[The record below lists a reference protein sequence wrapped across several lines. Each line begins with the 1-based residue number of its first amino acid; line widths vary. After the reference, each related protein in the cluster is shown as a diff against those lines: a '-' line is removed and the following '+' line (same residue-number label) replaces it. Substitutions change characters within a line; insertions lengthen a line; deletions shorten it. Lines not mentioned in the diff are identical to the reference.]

1 MDNDTSWQKWIAY
14 WNGDLAIGAEILD
27 ASGSYAGGMPG
38 ATAAVGTSVAFAG
51 TDILRIKDGRITDYW
66 LNSDV
71 HVMAAQLRL
80 G

>member
-1 MDNDTSWQKWIAY
+1 
-14 WNGDLAIGAEILD
+14 
-27 ASGSYAGGMPG
+27 MPG
-38 ATAAVGTSVAFAG
+38 ATAAVGTPVAFAG